1 MNKKKIIIYS
11 LIVILIGLAIVKFFS
26 FEFQVCLEIYVN
38 NDVLLNIPKSGKEI
52 YSFDFGEGEDFYILN
67 YENDND
73 IKKIIKK
80 NDFEKITKD
89 NLDEVIEAL
98 DRYHNDLC
106 ERELNLF
113 DKTTNISELAVIGNY
128 YLYVENEE
136 DNDDYAIQII
146 FPKEKKLYHFYI
158 NH

>member
-11 LIVILIGLAIVKFFS
+11 LIVILIGLTIVKFFS
-26 FEFQVCLEIYVN
+26 FEFQVCLEIYLN

-52 YSFDFGEGEDFYILN
+52 YSRNREGEDFYILN
-67 YENDND
+67 YDNDND

-80 NDFEKITKD
+80 NNFEKITKD

-113 DKTTNISELAVIGNY
+113 DKTTNISKLAIIGNY

-136 DNDDYAIQII
+136 NDDVYAVQII
-146 FPKEKKLYHFYI
+146 FPKEKKLYHFFI
-158 NH
+158 DH